1 MGEELYEGCK
11 SKKEWVLIEGADHAN
26 SVMTD
31 YETYEKAVL
40 LFMEQSL
47 VEENSIESEINGL

>member
-1 MGEELYEGCK
+1 M
-11 SKKEWVLIEGADHAN
+11 LIEGADHAN
-26 SVMTD
+26 SAMMD

-40 LFMEQSL
+40 RFMEQDL